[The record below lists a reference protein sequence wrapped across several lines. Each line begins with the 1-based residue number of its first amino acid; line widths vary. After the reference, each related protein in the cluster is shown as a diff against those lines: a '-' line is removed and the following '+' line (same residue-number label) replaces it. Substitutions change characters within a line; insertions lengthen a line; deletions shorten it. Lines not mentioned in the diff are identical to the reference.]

1 MAVCCDCCVLSGRE
15 RPLQQTDHSN
25 GGSLVPLDLLSHG
38 KLYHVMR
45 YILFLNGHYLIR
57 CLYMSSEV
65 LITLE
70 LYIMVLQ
77 LMTSCSLVYSYHSS
91 RETYCMCL

>member
-1 MAVCCDCCVLSGRE
+1 
-15 RPLQQTDHSN
+15 
-25 GGSLVPLDLLSHG
+25 
-38 KLYHVMR
+38 
-45 YILFLNGHYLIR
+45 
-57 CLYMSSEV
+57 MSSEV